1 MPSPDRL
8 RAKHHEPE
16 SHRPHSPVWQEG
28 VGFPDITQAADA
40 SSDWCTWG
48 DGSDDRSRMSLCPVT
63 SQFCCEAGAHREGV
77 RASTGAQAEGILGGT
92 VRHTP
97 PQLET
102 TDPHWQGSRGTLQGE
117 DGEPLLGS
125 MVWVHLADVTL
136 SESYVPLRSEAGD
149 LSAR

>member
-48 DGSDDRSRMSLCPVT
+48 DGSDNRSRMSLCPVT

-77 RASTGAQAEGILGGT
+77 RASTGAQAEGVLGGA

-97 PQLET
+97 PPT
-102 TDPHWQGSRGTLQGE
+102 GDDGSPLA
-117 DGEPLLGS
+117 GEPWDTPG
-125 MVWVHLADVTL
+125 
-136 SESYVPLRSEAGD
+136 RG
-149 LSAR
+149 R